1 MGQSNEIFRTVS
13 VSCWVIFSL
22 RGLKNGTETSSQG
35 ESNALLN

>member
-22 RGLKNGTETSSQG
+22 RGLKVVQKLQVKEKVM
-35 ESNALLN
+35 LY